1 MSAQHTPPAALLTQ
15 LIVESFKLNGHF
27 LALGDELTKDI
38 GLTSALWQVL
48 HAIDPNPLPV
58 AQIARIVG
66 VTRQSVLRTVN
77 ILAKKNF
84 VALGDNPHHQRAK
97 LVILLDEGKKRLDIA
112 KARQIVCANAQADL
126 LDMEQLQQTLTIMQ
140 NIRER
145 ITW

>member
-1 MSAQHTPPAALLTQ
+1 MTVQQTPHAVLLTQ

-48 HAIDPNPLPV
+48 HVIDPVPLPM
-58 AQIARIVG
+58 AQIARTIG

-77 ILAKKNF
+77 VLVKKGF
-84 VALGDNPHHQRAK
+84 VALGENPHHQRAK
-97 LVILLDEGKKRLDIA
+97 LVILQEEGKKRVDIA
-112 KARQIVCANAQADL
+112 RSRHTTWANSQADL
-126 LDMEQLQQTLTIMQ
+126 LDMEQLQATLTYMRHL
-140 NIRER
+140 REH